1 MRFPPSM
8 WEQRDDRRAHL
19 YLKTAI
25 PWFAASKLRCRTAV
39 VVVVSAAAAGSV
51 LLNHTATTGVQF
63 ASLWDAIC
71 SAAGVPRATVS
82 PDAPK
87 SAAITSDV
95 VINSQMFGPP
105 DARSVGRGATLA
117 MQCAICHAS
126 NRQGQVDT
134 PNLEGQPAAAVYKE
148 LRDFKSGSRS
158 NAVMSPFA
166 VKLSEQDMLDL
177 AAYYAYLPRQPGT
190 HPDRAVH
197 VPLIVERGAP
207 MRNVA
212 ACASCHGTTDAKL
225 GAPWLDG
232 QSALYRKV
240 QLQAFAAGRRRNDI
254 SEQMRNIAR
263 QMTAAEIEESA
274 QYYAARP

>member
-1 MRFPPSM
+1 MNTERLLTWKNS
-8 WEQRDDRRAHL
+8 
-19 YLKTAI
+19 
-25 PWFAASKLRCRTAV
+25 WFAAGVGVTAALV
-39 VVVVSAAAAGSV
+39 VLSLIAGFM
-51 LLNHTATTGVQF
+51 LLPYATTGVQF

-82 PDAPK
+82 SEAPK
-87 SAAITSDV
+87 PAAITSTV
-95 VINSQMFGPP
+95 VMNSQMFGTT

-117 MQCAICHAS
+117 MQCAICHGS

-148 LRDFKSGSRS
+148 LRDFKAGSRT
-158 NAVMSPFA
+158 NAIMSPFA

-177 AAYYAYLPRQPGT
+177 AAYYAYLPTQPGS
-190 HPDRAVH
+190 HPDVGVAM
-197 VPLIVERGAP
+197 PQIVARGAP

-212 ACASCHGTTDAKL
+212 ACSSCHGTTDAKL
-225 GAPWLDG
+225 GTPWLDG
-232 QSALYRKV
+232 QSAVYLKA
-240 QLQAFAAGRRRNDI
+240 QLQAFASGTRRNDI

-263 QMTAAEIEESA
+263 QMTAAEIEEAA